1 MESKNID
8 NFGPN
13 KDIYIKN
20 YSDIKKEYKI
30 YSKKI
35 EADINILTFDKD
47 SYISDLKEKDGYIL
61 VAMNKIKSDR
71 SGNSDI
77 INYSKLK
84 IQIIK
89 NFKENNKNNKKVNIE
104 IEKNK
109 KIKKIEFQT
118 LKFVKYDIYKINE
131 NICLLFVF
139 LLNDFYL
146 FKIYDNPDEDSDS
159 LTYIQLKFD
168 YYNKSIKYLFLG
180 TVKLNNNLEL
190 SFLGKPNNAF
200 IFFIFNL
207 SSIINESNESNEIE
221 YRIEERFLDN
231 SQKIKLNKF
240 NRGNNIDKYLFIE
253 ENSSYLIYKNIN
265 NKERME
271 CHKLEITYKNDCY
284 IQNYKYPILLKKS
297 DKMYIIID
305 ITKTDY
311 KEYKSVCNIILGIFE
326 IYYNME
332 KQVYNTKLLQE
343 IYINK
348 KSDNYNVDLLTL
360 NNLIFIEEKNNKVI
374 NIRLDNNCLV
384 EKIHEFKLDLTS
396 LNPINNISDIEGYIR
411 IYSYSKYEIKYIT
424 IINPN
429 INTYASLIT
438 SMVKDQFN
446 KSVNEDIFFTKK
458 YNILKEESKEQI
470 QQIEK
475 MDEKLNKIAHEAV
488 QATKDDT
495 KYGDDI
501 KMINKNIN
509 NNNNNINNTNQMN
522 SNILNN
528 EHINYINQISN
539 QYNPLNQ
546 INQVNQRV
554 LIDPRINQINY
565 NQSMNQ
571 INLMNQLKN
580 MQNQNNL
587 NIYSSYVKNYLPINQ
602 HNYNNNIN
610 PNILK
615 YQTNKNYKGKKD

>member
-1 MESKNID
+1 
-8 NFGPN
+8 
-13 KDIYIKN
+13 
-20 YSDIKKEYKI
+20 
-30 YSKKI
+30 
-35 EADINILTFDKD
+35 
-47 SYISDLKEKDGYIL
+47 
-61 VAMNKIKSDR
+61 
-71 SGNSDI
+71 
-77 INYSKLK
+77 
-84 IQIIK
+84 
-89 NFKENNKNNKKVNIE
+89 
-104 IEKNK
+104 
-109 KIKKIEFQT
+109 
-118 LKFVKYDIYKINE
+118 
-131 NICLLFVF
+131 
-139 LLNDFYL
+139 
-146 FKIYDNPDEDSDS
+146 
-159 LTYIQLKFD
+159 
-168 YYNKSIKYLFLG
+168 
-180 TVKLNNNLEL
+180 
-190 SFLGKPNNAF
+190 
-200 IFFIFNL
+200 
-207 SSIINESNESNEIE
+207 
-221 YRIEERFLDN
+221 
-231 SQKIKLNKF
+231 
-240 NRGNNIDKYLFIE
+240 
-253 ENSSYLIYKNIN
+253 
-265 NKERME
+265 
-271 CHKLEITYKNDCY
+271 
-284 IQNYKYPILLKKS
+284 
-297 DKMYIIID
+297 
-305 ITKTDY
+305 
-311 KEYKSVCNIILGIFE
+311 
-326 IYYNME
+326 ME

-446 KSVNEDIFFTKK
+446 KSVNEDFFFTKK

-495 KYGDDI
+495 KDGGDI
-501 KMINKNIN
+501 KMINKNI

>member
-1 MESKNID
+1 MESKNNV

-13 KDIYIKN
+13 NDIYIKN
-20 YSDIKKEYKI
+20 YTDIKNEYKI

-35 EADINILTFDKD
+35 EANINVLKFDKD

-61 VAMNKIKSDR
+61 VAMNKI
-71 SGNSDI
+71 NSATEDI

-89 NFKENNKNNKKVNIE
+89 NFNENNKNNKKVNIE

-109 KIKKIEFQT
+109 KIKINEFKN
-118 LKFVKYDIYKINE
+118 LKFLKYDIFKINE
-131 NICLLFVF
+131 NICFLFVF

-159 LTYIQLKFD
+159 LTYIQLEFD
-168 YYNKSIKYLFLG
+168 YYKQIKYLFLG
-180 TVKLNNNLEL
+180 TVKLNNYLEL

-207 SSIINESNESNEIE
+207 SSIINESNKIE

-231 SQKIKLNKF
+231 SGSQSKKLNKF
-240 NRGNNIDKYLFIE
+240 NRGNNVDKYLFIE
-253 ENSSYLIYKNIN
+253 ENSFYLIYKNIN

-271 CHKLEITYKNDCY
+271 CHKLEITYKNDSY
-284 IQNYKYPILLKKS
+284 IQNFKFPNLLKKS

-305 ITKTDY
+305 LTKTDY
-311 KEYKSVCNIILGIFE
+311 EEYKSVCYVILGVFE

-348 KSDNYNVDLLTL
+348 KSDNYSVDLLTL
-360 NNLIFIEEKNNKVI
+360 NNLIFIEDKNNKVI

-384 EKIHEFKLDLTS
+384 EKIHEFEVDLTS
-396 LNPINNISDIEGYIR
+396 LKPINNLSDIEGYIR
-411 IYSYSKYEIKYIT
+411 IYSYSKFEIKYIT

-429 INTYASLIT
+429 INIYTSLIT
-438 SMVKDQFN
+438 SIIKDQFN
-446 KSVNEDIFFTKK
+446 KTVNEDIFFIKK
-458 YNILKEESKEQI
+458 YNSLKEVFKEQNKK
-470 QQIEK
+470 IEK

-495 KYGDDI
+495 KDSDDNI

-509 NNNNNINNTNQMN
+509 NNSISNTNQMN
-522 SNILNN
+522 SNVLNN
-528 EHINYINQISN
+528 EYINYKNQIIN

-546 INQVNQRV
+546 LNQTNQGI

-565 NQSMNQ
+565 NTMNQ
-571 INLMNQLKN
+571 INSINPFNQLKN

-587 NIYSSYVKNYLPINQ
+587 NIYSSLVKNYLPTNKL
-602 HNYNNNIN
+602 NFNNNN
-610 PNILK
+610 PTMLK

>member
-610 PNILK
+610 HNILK

>member
-1 MESKNID
+1 
-8 NFGPN
+8 
-13 KDIYIKN
+13 
-20 YSDIKKEYKI
+20 
-30 YSKKI
+30 
-35 EADINILTFDKD
+35 
-47 SYISDLKEKDGYIL
+47 
-61 VAMNKIKSDR
+61 MNKIKSDK

>member
-61 VAMNKIKSDR
+61 VAMNKIKSDK

-207 SSIINESNESNEIE
+207 SSIINENNESNEIE

>member
-61 VAMNKIKSDR
+61 VAMNKIKSDK